1 MLRFS
6 KYRSKIFVSR
16 KYHVKYQLKAL
27 VLIIVILKVISQIK
41 VFKKGQSP
49 RWRSQDLKCW
59 RPRKTRVPKN
69 TNVKYIKALA
79 LTVQKSIA
87 RLKFQTE
94 IQHYRM
100 KTKCPQIFDLRGIKR
115 PLLTN
120 LICNIWKWRR
130 PKIVNLMLIPPLRH
144 RTLGWVGDFL
154 V

>member
-6 KYRSKIFVSR
+6 KNRSKIFVAR
-16 KYHVKYQLKAL
+16 KYHVKYQSSCAHCYFKSYYQ
-27 VLIIVILKVISQIK
+27 VK

-69 TNVKYIKALA
+69 TLVNHIKALA
-79 LTVQKSIA
+79 HTVQKSIA
-87 RLKFQTE
+87 KFKIQTE
-94 IQHYRM
+94 FQHYRM